1 MTDRIMLVLNG
12 SPVSLPPGISP
23 TMTLLDWLRGPA
35 GLTGTK
41 EGCAEGDCG
50 ACTVVLEAAE
60 GVRAPINACLAM
72 IGQLHGC
79 AVRTVE
85 GLRGAEGG
93 SHPVQRL
100 LAE

>member
-1 MTDRIMLVLNG
+1 MTDRITLVLNG
-12 SPVSLPPGISP
+12 APVVLPGDTSP

-50 ACTVVLEAAE
+50 ACHVALEQPDGHHAQ
-60 GVRAPINACLAM
+60 INACLAM
-72 IGQLHGC
+72 HGQLHGC
-79 AVRTVE
+79 AIRTVE
-85 GLRGAEGG
+85 GLRGVDGAA
-93 SHPVQRL
+93 HPVQRL